1 MDLLNYE
8 DGRGRRPDNQSLG
21 HDGAKL
27 EVARNA
33 ALALWS
39 CSKSTRSRFVTLLA
53 IAFLDISFVRCDWLR
68 PKPKQSKSRREY

>member
-27 EVARNA
+27 KVARNA

-53 IAFLDISFVRCDWLR
+53 IAIFGYQFRAL
-68 PKPKQSKSRREY
+68 